1 MIWIIVCIGLVSVMV
16 CIAVYGYVD
25 YMSDTHLCDMY
36 NGLRDMMEVLKERV
50 KILEDEV
57 KRMER

>member
-1 MIWIIVCIGLVSVMV
+1 MIWIIVCIGLVSAMV

-25 YMSDTHLCDMY
+25 YMTDTHLCDMY

>member
-1 MIWIIVCIGLVSVMV
+1 MTWIIVCIGLVSAMV
-16 CIAVYGYVD
+16 CIAIYGYVD

-36 NGLRDMMEVLKERV
+36 EGFRDMMEVLKERV
-50 KILEDEV
+50 KLLEDEV

>member
-1 MIWIIVCIGLVSVMV
+1 MIWIIVCIGLVSAMV

-25 YMSDTHLCDMY
+25 YMSGTHLCDMY
-36 NGLRDMMEVLKERV
+36 DGLRDMIEVLKERM
-50 KILEDEV
+50 KLLEDEV

>member
-1 MIWIIVCIGLVSVMV
+1 MIWIIVCIGLVSAMV

-36 NGLRDMMEVLKERV
+36 NGLRDMMEGLKERV
-50 KILEDEV
+50 KLLEDEV
-57 KRMER
+57 KRTER

>member
-1 MIWIIVCIGLVSVMV
+1 MTWIIVCIGLVSVMV

-25 YMSDTHLCDMY
+25 YMSDTHLCVMY

-50 KILEDEV
+50 KLLEDEV

>member
-1 MIWIIVCIGLVSVMV
+1 MTWIIVCIGLVSAMV

-36 NGLRDMMEVLKERV
+36 EGLRDRREVVKERV
-50 KILEDEV
+50 KLLEDEV